1 MTDVAAAFPSTSKQR
16 VVKMLIDNKAH
27 PTVIRWVNNWLT
39 DRAIETWIDGK
50 PVERSAVNCG
60 VPQGS
65 PCSPVLFALTLANAV
80 RELPDGI
87 SYVDDCSWIISFTK
101 QRDFQEQAT
110 TLLDQVNSTLAEHG
124 FKMDEAKTEV
134 AWIFAGERPRAASK
148 EKAKKWKLRWSGVT
162 RKFNINA
169 KPVRWLGF
177 FLDCRMNWQAH
188 VKHRLA
194 LGHYRL
200 RTIARVMNAH
210 GVPRKLARKIAWSVA
225 MSTAA
230 YGIEAIW
237 EDQQWLLD
245 GFHKLTVAIARTVAG
260 TFGTT
265 KGEDAI
271 RAGDIPPTKPALD
284 RRREKFLIATMA
296 APSHSPRRRLLPT
309 SPEDDSSRHRISKW
323 FRAAADRLI
332 KEGQPVERSTPCYR
346 RATPWATPVNPTLT
360 YHAWTDGS
368 FRKSAGLGWIITE
381 DDMGRGPVIA
391 QGSKT
396 LGDKQTAFDAE
407 LTAVEA
413 ALLWYHDTDHP
424 HLIIHSDSQS
434 AIARSKHCGA
444 GPGQR
449 MAKSIQKIL
458 VDILQQ
464 GRTANIVW
472 VKGHI
477 GIPGNEKADRLAGQA
492 AGKVAWSRTASIS
505 HLKLRIS
512 ERFNKAK
519 EEWHKNP
526 KHHGKDEIPPPAPK
540 KSCMDGARN
549 SIARAATQIRTGHW
563 RSATYLKRIKK
574 QVNDNC
580 WFCAGGATMTRSHV
594 LLHCP
599 SARMSAARM
608 EAWEGRDPGGIRTL
622 LANPRWEKRLL
633 RFLELSGAGR
643 IVASGEDE
651 EEAWARRMD
660 EWIVWEDGM

>member
-1 MTDVAAAFPSTSKQR
+1 
-16 VVKMLIDNKAH
+16 
-27 PTVIRWVNNWLT
+27 
-39 DRAIETWIDGK
+39 
-50 PVERSAVNCG
+50 
-60 VPQGS
+60 
-65 PCSPVLFALTLANAV
+65 
-80 RELPDGI
+80 
-87 SYVDDCSWIISFTK
+87 VDDCSWIISFTK

-200 RTIARVMNAH
+200 RTIARVMNAN

-296 APSHSPRRRLLPT
+296 APSHSPRRRLLPP

-346 RATPWATPVNPTLT
+346 RATPWATPVKP
-360 YHAWTDGS
+360 
-368 FRKSAGLGWIITE
+368 
-381 DDMGRGPVIA
+381 
-391 QGSKT
+391 
-396 LGDKQTAFDAE
+396 
-407 LTAVEA
+407 
-413 ALLWYHDTDHP
+413 
-424 HLIIHSDSQS
+424 DS
-434 AIARSKHCGA
+434 
-444 GPGQR
+444 
-449 MAKSIQKIL
+449 
-458 VDILQQ
+458 
-464 GRTANIVW
+464 
-472 VKGHI
+472 HI
-477 GIPGNEKADRLAGQA
+477 PR
-492 AGKVAWSRTASIS
+492 
-505 HLKLRIS
+505 
-512 ERFNKAK
+512 
-519 EEWHKNP
+519 
-526 KHHGKDEIPPPAPK
+526 
-540 KSCMDGARN
+540 MDGRLVPEV
-549 SIARAATQIRTGHW
+549 RR
-563 RSATYLKRIKK
+563 
-574 QVNDNC
+574 
-580 WFCAGGATMTRSHV
+580 
-594 LLHCP
+594 
-599 SARMSAARM
+599 
-608 EAWEGRDPGGIRTL
+608 PGM
-622 LANPRWEKRLL
+622 
-633 RFLELSGAGR
+633 
-643 IVASGEDE
+643 DYH
-651 EEAWARRMD
+651 RR
-660 EWIVWEDGM
+660 